1 MDLKTKALLFDF
13 GGTLDAD
20 GVPWKERFFRLW
32 TAEGENVP
40 RERFDRAFYA
50 ADDELVGKLPAE
62 LSLAETVERLA
73 SGIGE
78 RLGARDSAAAGRVA
92 RRFCAD
98 ARESLSRSAEI
109 LERLKKRYKLGV
121 VSNFY
126 GNLAAVC
133 GETGIG
139 HLLDAAVDSAAV
151 GCCKPEP
158 AIFRA
163 ALEELGAEPSETVFI
178 GDSRERDMA
187 GARGLG
193 MRHVL
198 IAPDAAAGRGC
209 CPEDAV
215 ISRLSHLE
223 GILLPSGRIRVG
235 GILAAGEGSRLR
247 RDGWSMAKPLVPV
260 EGRPLVEHVIENFL
274 AAGIETIAV
283 IFNESERDCARF
295 VKERFPDEDLR
306 ILVKTTASSYE
317 SFREIAEMIP
327 GGPALV
333 STVDAF
339 CLPDHFLEFVRR
351 AAAAPPEETL
361 LAVTPFVADENPL
374 RARLDSS
381 GRVIGLGGGE
391 GEAVTA
397 GLYVFPERVR
407 GLSAP
412 GHVGRLRHYLA
423 WLVERGE
430 TVRGISIDMV
440 VDVDRGEDVAL
451 AETLAATGSTAARAK
466 GEAV

>member
-1 MDLKTKALLFDF
+1 MDLKIKALLFDF

-20 GVPWKERFFRLW
+20 GIPWKERFYRLW
-32 TAEGENVP
+32 TAEGEDIP
-40 RERFDRAFYA
+40 RDRFDKAFYA
-50 ADDELVGKLPAE
+50 ADDALVGNLAAA
-62 LSLAETVERLA
+62 LSLETAERLA
-73 SGIGE
+73 RGVAE
-78 RLGARDSAAAGRVA
+78 NLGTSNPAIAGRVA

-98 ARESLSRSAEI
+98 ARETLARSARV
-109 LERLKKRYKLGV
+109 LERLKGRYKIGV

-133 GETGIG
+133 DEARIG
-139 HLLDAAVDSAAV
+139 HWIDAAVDSAEV
-151 GCCKPEP
+151 GCCKPDP
-158 AIFRA
+158 GIFLA
-163 ALEELGAEPSETVFI
+163 ALRKLDAKPSEAVFI

-209 CPEDAV
+209 CPGDAV
-215 ISRLSHLE
+215 ISRLSDLE
-223 GILLPSGRIRVG
+223 EVLLPSGRIRVG

-247 RDGWSMAKPLVPV
+247 RDGWTIAKPLVPV
-260 EGRPLVEHVIENFL
+260 EGRPLVEHVIDNFL

-295 VKERFPDEDLR
+295 VQERFPGADIR
-306 ILVKTTASSYE
+306 VLVKTTASSYE
-317 SFREIAEMIP
+317 SFREIMGLIP
-327 GGPALV
+327 DGPALV

-339 CLPDHFLEFVRR
+339 CLPDDFLEFVRR

-381 GRVIGLGGGE
+381 GRVTGLGGE
-391 GEAVTA
+391 DGEAVTA
-397 GLYVFPERVR
+397 GMYVFPERVR
-407 GLSAP
+407 GLSP
-412 GHVGRLRHYLA
+412 PSHVGRLRHYLA

-430 TVRGISIDMV
+430 PVRGISIDTV

-451 AETLAATGSTAARAK
+451 AETLAATGSAAAPAAK
-466 GEAV
+466 DEAI

>member
-1 MDLKTKALLFDF
+1 MKTKALLFDF

-32 TAEGENVP
+32 TAMGEDVP
-40 RERFDRAFYA
+40 RERFDQAFYL
-50 ADDELVGKLPAE
+50 ADDALVGNLPSE

-73 SGIGE
+73 SGVAE
-78 RLGARDSAAAGRVA
+78 NLGTRNSAVAARVA
-92 RRFCAD
+92 GRFCAD
-98 ARESLSRSAEI
+98 ARESLARSAEI
-109 LERLKKRYKLGV
+109 LERLKGRWKLGI

-126 GNLAAVC
+126 GNLASVC
-133 GETGIG
+133 EEAKLG

-151 GCCKPEP
+151 GCCKPDP

-163 ALEELGAEPSETVFI
+163 ALEKLGAEPSETVFI

-187 GARGLG
+187 GARGLE

-198 IAPDAAAGRGC
+198 MAPDAATGRGC
-209 CPEDAV
+209 CPGDAV
-215 ISRLSHLE
+215 ISRLSDLE
-223 GILLPSGRIRVG
+223 EVLLPSGRIRVG

-247 RDGWSMAKPLVPV
+247 RDGWSVAKPLVPV

-306 ILVKTTASSYE
+306 VLVKTTASSYE
-317 SFREIAEMIP
+317 SFREIAVMIP
-327 GGPALV
+327 DGPALV

-339 CLPDHFLEFVRR
+339 CLPEDFLEFVRR
-351 AAAAPPEETL
+351 AAAAPPDETL

-381 GRVIGLGGGE
+381 GRVTGLGGND

-397 GLYVFPERVR
+397 GMYVFPERVR
-407 GLSAP
+407 GLSP
-412 GHVGRLRHYLA
+412 PSSVERLRHYLA

-430 TVRGISIDMV
+430 PVRGISIDTV

-451 AETLAATGSTAARAK
+451 AETLAATGSAAAPAK
-466 GEAV
+466 DEAV